1 MSKKKTPKP
10 QPKATLLGL
19 GLDNDDGHKR
29 VTTSENFAIFG
40 GNAETHDRMTETF
53 MKTFEELKSRGKR
66 LEQAEPRELAD
77 ILHKSMPR

>member
-1 MSKKKTPKP
+1 MSKKKSPKSR
-10 QPKATLLGL
+10 PKAGLLGV

-40 GNAETHDRMTETF
+40 GKAETHDRITETF

-66 LEQAEPRELAD
+66 LEQAEPQEIAE
-77 ILHKSMPR
+77 IIHKSMPR